1 MCTGLLC
8 KRRTKRLIPAS
19 EKIVLKYHQRKISWG
34 SKKNGRKKT
43 KVKIG
48 MVKKTGFSDLVFFQ
62 EEVTRMLNL
71 VG

>member
-1 MCTGLLC
+1 
-8 KRRTKRLIPAS
+8 
-19 EKIVLKYHQRKISWG
+19 
-34 SKKNGRKKT
+34 
-43 KVKIG
+43 